1 MSAATLHIVFWWK
14 GDPSDQQEIENAEK
28 TRVQQPNQ
36 SVMEQVL
43 LDQEKGQVRCEN
55 QLSCVHEHGSV
66 QAPTVGK
73 RRIEGKSVV
82 NVVRFNHTPV
92 SYTHLT
98 LPTILLV

>member
-1 MSAATLHIVFWWK
+1 MFWWK

-28 TRVQQPNQ
+28 TCVQQPNQ

-73 RRIEGKSVV
+73 RRIEGKSVM
-82 NVVRFNHTPV
+82 NVVLSLIH
-92 SYTHLT
+92 
-98 LPTILLV
+98 I